1 MRASPKFAAGLHNA
15 ELRKNVRRNH
25 HKSTV
30 IRYSTS
36 VVPGRRSVGCRP
48 RLPRREGGRR
58 VLHYILPAAAGNAAR
73 RERGSGAGDR
83 DKRKFDNCPW
93 ITGPC
98 RT

>member
-1 MRASPKFAAGLHNA
+1 VRASPKFAAGLHNA

-58 VLHYILPAAAGNAAR
+58 VLHYIGLILPAAAR
-73 RERGSGAGDR
+73 RQRGSGLRGWR
-83 DKRKFDNCPW
+83 S
-93 ITGPC
+93 
-98 RT
+98 

>member
-36 VVPGRRSVGCRP
+36 DYPVGGQSAVALDFP
-48 RLPRREGGRR
+48 AEK
-58 VLHYILPAAAGNAAR
+58 AAAECYTTFYLPPATRLRGWR
-73 RERGSGAGDR
+73 LIRE
-83 DKRKFDNCPW
+83 NW
-93 ITGPC
+93 ITALG
-98 RT
+98 

>member
-15 ELRKNVRRNH
+15 ELRKNVRRTNH

-48 RLPRREGGRR
+48 RLPRREAEGGRG
-58 VLHYILPAAAGNAAR
+58 AAECYTTFRTCR
-73 RERGSGAGDR
+73 RQRGSGAGD
-83 DKRKFDNCPW
+83 
-93 ITGPC
+93 
-98 RT
+98 

>member
-1 MRASPKFAAGLHNA
+1 VRASPKFAAGLHNA

-36 VVPGRRSVGCRP
+36 VVPGRRSVGGRP

-58 VLHYILPAAAGNAAR
+58 VLVYILACSIYAYFSDFP
-73 RERGSGAGDR
+73 SGEP
-83 DKRKFDNCPW
+83 FFE
-93 ITGPC
+93 
-98 RT
+98 

>member
-58 VLHYILPAAAGNAAR
+58 VLHYILP
-73 RERGSGAGDR
+73 GAPATGTAPGLEI
-83 DKRKFDNCPW
+83 DK
-93 ITGPC
+93 
-98 RT
+98 